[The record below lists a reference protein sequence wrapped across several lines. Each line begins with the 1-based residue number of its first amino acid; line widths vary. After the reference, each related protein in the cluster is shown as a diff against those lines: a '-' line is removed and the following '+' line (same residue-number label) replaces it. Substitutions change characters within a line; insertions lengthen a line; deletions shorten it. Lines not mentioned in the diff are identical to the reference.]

1 MVFIV
6 MRDVCLGENQI
17 DESEI
22 VADNTVIYEELR
34 RTLKIK
40 KSKTKIRRE
49 NRDGVNRDERSIF
62 PFF

>member
-22 VADNTVIYEELR
+22 AADNTVISEELR
-34 RTLKIK
+34 RTKKIIKRYDGSK
-40 KSKTKIRRE
+40 KK
-49 NRDGVNRDERSIF
+49 NRDGLNRNGKSIF
-62 PFF
+62 SIF

>member
-17 DESEI
+17 NESKI
-22 VADNTVIYEELR
+22 AADNTVIYEELR

-40 KSKTKIRRE
+40 KQVRLK
-49 NRDGVNRDERSIF
+49 
-62 PFF
+62 

>member
-22 VADNTVIYEELR
+22 AADNTVIYEELR

-40 KSKTKIRRE
+40 KTSKTKIRK
-49 NRDGVNRDERSIF
+49 GKS
-62 PFF
+62 

>member
-22 VADNTVIYEELR
+22 AADNTVIYEELR
-34 RTLKIK
+34 RTKNNKKTSTTEIK
-40 KSKTKIRRE
+40 KSRWVK
-49 NRDGVNRDERSIF
+49 S
-62 PFF
+62 